1 MTLYC
6 NAYLYFL
13 IFYDEYEYL
22 AMSWNF
28 FFFLME
34 NNYMHRYKA
43 VTSSLEVHRTV
54 CTPGSIRRVVCDSN
68 KPHSNSAWQQ
78 RRKKQ
83 WECCN
88 TVFFP
93 AFINTNIY

>member
-28 FFFLME
+28 FFFFNGKQLHAPVQSCYFLFRGTQ
-34 NNYMHRYKA
+34 N
-43 VTSSLEVHRTV
+43 SVH
-54 CTPGSIRRVVCDSN
+54 
-68 KPHSNSAWQQ
+68 AWKHQ
-78 RRKKQ
+78 KS
-83 WECCN
+83 CL
-88 TVFFP
+88 
-93 AFINTNIY
+93 